1 MTIVLPLRRLVAI
14 ASSLPLVSLLPLVAC
29 GEESAVRPD
38 ADVPADAD
46 VLDAAS
52 ADGGVVP
59 TDAALDAA
67 AESDAGGSLDDG
79 GIPADASS
87 GAEGRSCAGLGLL
100 CAGADCCARAAVPGG
115 SFPMGRSSA
124 GTDAFADGFEDELP
138 EHDVTVS
145 DFELDRF
152 EVTVGRMRRFVD
164 AYTGMPPAVG
174 EGAHPR
180 IPGTGWK
187 ESWNAELPD
196 SRDALLAQLNELA
209 PYCNWTDVAGGN
221 EARAVNCVS
230 WYVAY
235 SFCVWDGGRLPTE
248 AEWEYA
254 AAGGAENRLY
264 PWGGQAPDATR
275 ANFGGLDANLS
286 VDVGSATA
294 GRGRWGHDD
303 LAGNMWEW
311 VYDAY
316 APTWYSLG
324 GALCVD
330 CANSADAERRS
341 AFRGGAWTN
350 GTGDRL
356 RSAIRNSFQRR
367 NTNNNLGFRCAR

>member
-1 MTIVLPLRRLVAI
+1 MSMPIALRRLLFV
-14 ASSLPLVSLLPLVAC
+14 SSLTSFAAC
-29 GEESAVRPD
+29 GEEPPPLPD
-38 ADVPADAD
+38 AEAR
-46 VLDAAS
+46 DAA
-52 ADGGVVP
+52 APGVDGATVSP
-59 TDAALDAA
+59 DDAALDAA
-67 AESDAGGSLDDG
+67 STALDAGARVDSG
-79 GIPADASS
+79 GPAADAWSAGS
-87 GAEGRSCAGLGLL
+87 PSCAGLGPI
-100 CAGADCCARAAVPGG
+100 CAGADCCARAVVPGG

-138 EHDVTVS
+138 EHEVTIS
-145 DFELDRF
+145 EFELDRF

-164 AYTGMPPAVG
+164 AYTGMPPAAG

-180 IPGTGWK
+180 IAGTGWK
-187 ESWNAELPD
+187 ESWNAELPG

-209 PYCNWTDVAGGN
+209 PYCNWTDVAGAN

-235 SFCVWDGGRLPTE
+235 SFCLWDGGRLPTE

-264 PWGGQAPDATR
+264 PWGSEAADATR
-275 ANFGGLDANLS
+275 ANFGGLDANLA
-286 VDVGSATA
+286 VDVGASVA

-316 APTWYSLG
+316 APTWYSVG
-324 GALCVD
+324 GARCVD
-330 CANSADAERRS
+330 CANSADTEERS
-341 AFRGGAWTN
+341 GFRGGAWTN
-350 GTGDRL
+350 GSSDRL
-356 RSAIRNSFQRR
+356 RAAIRNSFRRR